1 MWYLN
6 ITGLRDLRI
15 STRVFD
21 EISYS
26 CDGQSV
32 VLSVGDGQV
41 NSTNSS
47 GVAMR
52 NGEEMPVQG
61 GKQTLLSLFV
71 EVTYVSNDKSEHTF
85 WQSVLCLYYL
95 GIFGVGDG
103 LIGLARTALTAI
115 ESVAVENDNIVQV
128 RNFRQFFFKS
138 VYTE

>member
-1 MWYLN
+1 MN

-52 NGEEMPVQG
+52 NGEEMSVQG

-71 EVTYVSNDKSEHTF
+71 EVTYHKYFHLRIN
-85 WQSVLCLYYL
+85 
-95 GIFGVGDG
+95 
-103 LIGLARTALTAI
+103 
-115 ESVAVENDNIVQV
+115 
-128 RNFRQFFFKS
+128 
-138 VYTE
+138 

>member
-1 MWYLN
+1 MN

-41 NSTNSS
+41 SSTNSS
-47 GVAMR
+47 GVATR

-61 GKQTLLSLFV
+61 GKQTLFFLFV
-71 EVTYVSNDKSEHTF
+71 EVNYHISF
-85 WQSVLCLYYL
+85 
-95 GIFGVGDG
+95 
-103 LIGLARTALTAI
+103 
-115 ESVAVENDNIVQV
+115 
-128 RNFRQFFFKS
+128 
-138 VYTE
+138 